1 MPALMSCDQRTE
13 IILLTWLQNKDG
25 ILYMDPK
32 TNEIYTALP
41 SVKSM
46 SQTLVD
52 IGLMLG
58 LAKIKYLTK

>member
-1 MPALMSCDQRTE
+1 
-13 IILLTWLQNKDG
+13 
-25 ILYMDPK
+25 MDPK

-58 LAKIKYLTK
+58 LAKIKYLINSVWDHL

>member
-1 MPALMSCDQRTE
+1 MPALMSCDQRTKN
-13 IILLTWLQNKDG
+13 ILLTWFKNKDG
-25 ILYMDPK
+25 ILYMDAK

-58 LAKIKYLTK
+58 LAKIKYLTQ